1 MTLLDSA
8 LPSLAELLGLDPGPL
23 AGQSHMAVEIDRVGQ
38 IHAEHHGE
46 RVLLYLSRPIEAGAD
61 RLSLY
66 RDALRA
72 VHPDNALPRQVQCAL
87 SGETLVL
94 VAQHG
99 TGETDSQDLEASLDL
114 LIALHDGLS
123 R

>member
-1 MTLLDSA
+1 MLDSA
-8 LPSLAELLGLDPGPL
+8 LPSLGALLGLDPGPL
-23 AGQSHMAVEIDRVGQ
+23 AGRTHMAVDIDQIGQ
-38 IHAEHHGE
+38 IHAERQGD

-61 RLSLY
+61 RLALY

-72 VHPDNALPRQVQCAL
+72 VHPDNALPRQVLCGL
-87 SGETLVL
+87 SGEALVF

-99 TGETDSQDLEASLDL
+99 AGETDSPDLEASLDL
-114 LIALHDGLS
+114 LIALHDGLT